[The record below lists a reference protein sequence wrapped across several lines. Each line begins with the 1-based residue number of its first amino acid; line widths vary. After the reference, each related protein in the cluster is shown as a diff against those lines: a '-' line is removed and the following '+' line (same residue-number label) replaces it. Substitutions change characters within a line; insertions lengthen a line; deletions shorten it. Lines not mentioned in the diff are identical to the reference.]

1 MVSEEAGERLAQQ
14 AAGPGLSHFSL
25 ALEPQLLTA
34 RHAARGGAGS
44 SRSLGSAGPEGRSR
58 WQSPSEGP
66 VPWPGAQCAAGGG
79 GGLGVPGAVISS
91 TEE

>member
-34 RHAARGGAGS
+34 RHAARGALVPAGAWGQPAPKDGAGGKARARGLCRGRE
-44 SRSLGSAGPEGRSR
+44 RSALR
-58 WQSPSEGP
+58 
-66 VPWPGAQCAAGGG
+66 GG
-79 GGLGVPGAVISS
+79 GGLGVLGAVISS

>member
-34 RHAARGGAGS
+34 RHAAPGGRWFQQEPGVSRPRRTEQVAKPERGACAVAGS
-44 SRSLGSAGPEGRSR
+44 AVR
-58 WQSPSEGP
+58 
-66 VPWPGAQCAAGGG
+66 CGGG
-79 GGLGVPGAVISS
+79 GGLGVLGAVISS